1 MYGLREWT
9 NGYQWKRVGGRRM
22 GFGDEHVHTP
32 VFKMDYQQGPTV

>member
-1 MYGLREWT
+1 MYRLREWT